1 MKNRKFLVSLA
12 TLVTAVA
19 SQQALATTGA
29 DENVIQQ
36 APQAQAVTI
45 QGSQNPFDFVLKRGN
60 ETQSMSYHTS
70 HSSHSSHSSHRSHY
84 SSR

>member
-1 MKNRKFLVSLA
+1 MKSRKFLVSMA

-19 SQQALATTGA
+19 SQQAVSNTGA
-29 DENVIQQ
+29 DEIVIKQ
-36 APQAQAVTI
+36 APQTQAITI
-45 QGSQNPFDFVLKRGN
+45 QTTQNPFDFVLKRGN

-70 HSSHSSHSSHRSHY
+70 HASHSSHSSHRSHY